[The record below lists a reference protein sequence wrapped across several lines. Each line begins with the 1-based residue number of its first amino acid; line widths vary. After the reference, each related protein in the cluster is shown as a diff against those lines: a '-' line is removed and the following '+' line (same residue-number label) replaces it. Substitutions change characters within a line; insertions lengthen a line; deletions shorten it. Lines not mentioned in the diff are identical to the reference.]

1 MNQSVTTLITPRWIL
16 TLDESQNPQGGLL
29 EDHTL
34 VIENNLIKAILPNSQ
49 AKADFPNTKHI
60 ELPNQLLMPG
70 FVNCHGHA
78 AMSLFRGMA
87 DDLPL
92 MTWLEEHIWPAEGNH
107 VSAEFVADGTR
118 LAIAEMLKSGT
129 TCYSDMYF
137 FAEVAAD
144 VAGELHMR
152 GRFYGPI
159 LDFPTPYGSGADDYI
174 EKILKARDKFKHHSL
189 VEIGFGPHAPYTVSD
204 EPLKKVRTLA
214 DQLDIPIQ
222 IHLHET
228 AFEVADAK
236 EKSGKRPTER
246 LAELGFF
253 GPDVQAVHVTQ
264 VDETDLA
271 ILAKHNVTVVHCP
284 ESNLKLASGFCPV
297 NTLQKANINVALG
310 TDGAASNN
318 DLDMLGE
325 MHTAALLA
333 KAVAQDAAAL
343 PALEAIK
350 LATING
356 AKAMGLDD
364 KIGSLKAGKLADII
378 SIDLSGLESQ
388 PIYDPV
394 SHVVYC
400 STRSQVSHVWV
411 DGRLQLEH
419 GKLKH
424 MNEAE
429 LIEIAQAWAE
439 KIKAS

>member
-1 MNQSVTTLITPRWIL
+1 
-16 TLDESQNPQGGLL
+16 
-29 EDHTL
+29 
-34 VIENNLIKAILPNSQ
+34 
-49 AKADFPNTKHI
+49 
-60 ELPNQLLMPG
+60 
-70 FVNCHGHA
+70 
-78 AMSLFRGMA
+78 
-87 DDLPL
+87 
-92 MTWLEEHIWPAEGNH
+92 
-107 VSAEFVADGTR
+107 
-118 LAIAEMLKSGT
+118 
-129 TCYSDMYF
+129 MYF
-137 FAEVAAD
+137 FPETAAD
-144 VAGELHMR
+144 VAAELYMR

-271 ILAKHNVTVVHCP
+271 ILAKHNVAVVHCP

-297 NTLQKANINVALG
+297 NTLQKSGINVALG

-364 KIGSLKAGKLADII
+364 KIGSLKAGKFADII

-411 DGRLQLEH
+411 DGRLQIEH